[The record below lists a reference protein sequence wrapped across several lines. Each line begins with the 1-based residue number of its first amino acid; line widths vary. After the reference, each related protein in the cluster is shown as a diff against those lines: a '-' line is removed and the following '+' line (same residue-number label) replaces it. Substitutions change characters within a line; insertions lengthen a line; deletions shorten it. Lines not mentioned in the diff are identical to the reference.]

1 MSGKLVASVIALTA
15 VSISLPAIAQ
25 TESPKPVSKQT
36 PGIFVQAPQKNSTQ
50 KDGAAMQKPDSPGPN
65 PSAVTYPGM
74 KRYVDLNGFFSVL
87 MRGTPDKDGQFE
99 LVDNAKYSTVSESDK
114 QGKWSVSYADVPGM
128 GKAPHDS
135 KKQSAVIQQQT
146 QAYIEKIHGKMNSL
160 KAHAKF
166 GYQFR
171 DISGR
176 IDGSLENRFRLNAYL
191 SGNRMFIVAVEG
203 KEDWVKS
210 AQVEAFLN
218 SFEVPGATAVPK
230 LNIQ

>member
-1 MSGKLVASVIALTA
+1 MSGKLLARVVAVSA
-15 VSISLPAIAQ
+15 VSICLPTIAQ
-25 TESPKPVSKQT
+25 TESPNRVPKQT
-36 PGIFVQAPQKNSTQ
+36 PGIFVQTPRKNLTQ
-50 KDGAAMQKPDSPGPN
+50 KDGAPMQKPDSPAPN

-74 KRYVDLNGFFSVL
+74 TRYVDLKGYFSVL

-99 LVDNAKYSTVSESDK
+99 LVDNAKYSSVSENDK
-114 QGKWSVSYADVPGM
+114 QGKRSVSYADVLAM
-128 GKAPHDS
+128 GKSPYDS

-160 KAHAKF
+160 KAHAKY

-176 IDGSLENRFRLNAYL
+176 IDGSPENRFRLNAYL

-210 AQVEAFLN
+210 AQADAFFN

-230 LNIQ
+230 LNVQ